1 MTDHTLLCT
10 LGAHFLHLDKIIR
23 PIKYKHLLFV
33 SISVPVLDEA
43 LVYVVL
49 VEADVDG
56 ADEQGLEH
64 FARGRGG
71 AELLEVV
78 EEVLGGEGG
87 RLGDAVEAEF
97 EVAHVQRQVVE

>member
-1 MTDHTLLCT
+1 MN
-10 LGAHFLHLDKIIR
+10 
-23 PIKYKHLLFV
+23 
-33 SISVPVLDEA
+33 ISVPVLDEA